1 MLGLINYDG
10 FDLLEFLMYGLLLII
25 SYYIFYLSFSSNM
38 IGIKNVILDGNNIF
52 FDNVSVWKVV
62 LIFVFFKIVMI
73 ISVIFILFVMKKM
86 NF

>member
-1 MLGLINYDG
+1 
-10 FDLLEFLMYGLLLII
+10 MYGLLLII
-25 SYYIFYLSFSSNM
+25 SYYIFYLGFSSNM

>member
-1 MLGLINYDG
+1 
-10 FDLLEFLMYGLLLII
+10 
-25 SYYIFYLSFSSNM
+25 M

-52 FDNVSVWKVV
+52 FDNVVV

>member
-1 MLGLINYDG
+1 
-10 FDLLEFLMYGLLLII
+10 
-25 SYYIFYLSFSSNM
+25 M

-62 LIFVFFKIVMI
+62 LIYVFFKIVMI